1 MISGNGR
8 MIEIERPLGLTIE
21 TLKVVLPI
29 GMRISGQNLK
39 GQWCNT
45 RIEKCGI
52 TSGN

>member
-1 MISGNGR
+1 MISWNGR
-8 MIEIERPLGLTIE
+8 VVEILRPLGLAIE
-21 TLKVVLPI
+21 TLKVVLPS

-39 GQWCNT
+39 GQFCNT